1 MPTLRWLGF
10 SRVTSLPPTR
20 MAPEVGSSKPAT
32 ILRTVVFPQPDGP
45 RKETNSPG
53 AASRLKSC
61 TTVFWPKDFLTCWI
75 ERKGSAMLFAF
86 FGSAGLVRRSRR
98 KAREQLYDG
107 HAGPGDGECN
117 DGERCR

>member
-1 MPTLRWLGF
+1 MPTLRWFGF

-32 ILRTVVFPQPDGP
+32 ILSTVVLPQPDGP
-45 RKETNSPG
+45 RNETNSPG

-75 ERKGSAMLFAF
+75 ERKGSAMVFDLLDQRVWFDD
-86 FGSAGLVRRSRR
+86 FGAKRESSCMTDMQAHVMA
-98 KAREQLYDG
+98 KA
-107 HAGPGDGECN
+107 
-117 DGERCR
+117 